1 MLVFIVNSLLT
12 LSLFRRHR
20 SLSCAHSSLFAA
32 VIVTTLSMIF
42 SFSPL
47 AIAETEAEYKA
58 RLQALSESIKTLQ
71 AELTTAK
78 ASKNKLQQ
86 SLQASEESIA
96 THTKKVAKIKEAL
109 AREKKQLNQLQ
120 MQRAELVKNKEAQQ
134 QHIVEAIRHT
144 YQLGQQSQLK
154 LLLNQEDPERIS
166 RMMKYHDYVV
176 SAHQQKIAAYTQTIN
191 TLNTL
196 EDRIKNTQQQLEQRY
211 STLAKRQKSLTQS
224 QQQRKKALKQ
234 LSSSLRKKGSQL
246 SSLTS
251 DRDRLQDLLDQ
262 ATNALANL
270 SLPNGTEAFAKA
282 KGKLPLPTNGKITH
296 AFGSPQ
302 FDGQL
307 KRNGIYIRN
316 QSGAHVV
323 SVHHGRVIFSAYF
336 RSHGLLLIVDHGD
349 GYMSLYGHNETLLKE
364 TGDWVSTGESIATVG
379 NSGGQT
385 TTGLYFEIRHQ
396 GQPQNPQPWLRRH

>member
-1 MLVFIVNSLLT
+1 MMSFST
-12 LSLFRRHR
+12 LS
-20 SLSCAHSSLFAA
+20 S
-32 VIVTTLSMIF
+32 
-42 SFSPL
+42 
-47 AIAETEAEYKA
+47 AETEAEYKQ

-71 AELTTAK
+71 AELKTAK

-120 MQRAELVKNKEAQQ
+120 AQRAELVKNKKAQQ
-134 QHIVEAIRHT
+134 QHIIAAIRHT

-154 LLLNQEDPERIS
+154 LLLNQENPERMS
-166 RMMKYHDYVV
+166 RMLKYHDYIV
-176 SAHQQKIAAYTQTIN
+176 SAHQQKITVYSQTIDS
-191 TLNTL
+191 LNTL
-196 EDRIKNTQQQLEQRY
+196 ESRIKETQQQLKQRHKAL
-211 STLAKRQKSLTQS
+211 SQRQHTLKTS
-224 QQQRKKALKQ
+224 QQTRKRALKQ
-234 LSSSLRKKGSQL
+234 LSSSLRKKGTQL
-246 SSLTS
+246 STLTS
-251 DRDRLQDLLDQ
+251 DRDRLQDLLDK

-270 SLPNGTEAFAKA
+270 SLPSGTEAFAKA
-282 KGKLPLPTNGKITH
+282 KGKLPLPTQGNITH

-316 QSGAHVV
+316 QPGADVI

-349 GYMSLYGHNETLLKE
+349 GYMSLYGHNETLLKD
-364 TGDWVSTGESIATVG
+364 TGDWVSTGETIATVG
-379 NSGGQT
+379 NSGGQQ

-396 GQPQNPQPWLRRH
+396 GQPQNPQPWLRRR